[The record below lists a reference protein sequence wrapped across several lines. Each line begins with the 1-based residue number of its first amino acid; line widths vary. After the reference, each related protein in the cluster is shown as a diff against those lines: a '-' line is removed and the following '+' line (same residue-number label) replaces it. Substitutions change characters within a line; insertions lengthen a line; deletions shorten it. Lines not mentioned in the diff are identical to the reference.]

1 MEILSLNDIVK
12 SGSIIPTDVTL
23 SGELTPKQ
31 SRTFVKA
38 IIAKDGFL
46 KKITTDVAGKLTKER
61 SANDVAKGVLTRH
74 IAGQEAPDANFKKL
88 GKVGCTLNMTNGVEL
103 NAKIIDDTL
112 YDNADNPTFEQEQF
126 DGFNMAFNNDLQLLG
141 IVGQA
146 DNTAIDAPFNELAI
160 GWVYVAKNSAD
171 ATKVTSSNTSQ
182 IERLKHVVANM
193 HEDIKGRATIVMSA
207 VDYDEY
213 QLEIAEKHQNTAVLL
228 NADARRFMGYPLEVL
243 NDMPTGTY
251 LATILKNFIFGIAAR
266 VKRNRWYN
274 NEESALKYKF
284 VVYPDYEFDIHK
296 YVTLSEFLELTLDA
310 YTATMAYGSAAV
322 VTVTQAAGSGIAG
335 VMVVSADDTIAT
347 AVYNAANG
355 EITIT
360 GVATGVVGLTVSDG
374 TSSKNIIVTVTAP

>member
-1 MEILSLNDIVK
+1 MEILALQDIVK

-46 KKITTDVAGKLTKER
+46 KKVTSDVAGKLTKER

-74 IAGQEAPDANFKKL
+74 VAGSEAPDANFKKL
-88 GKVGCTLNMTNGVEL
+88 GKVGCTLDMTKGVEL
-103 NAKIIDDTL
+103 NAKITDDTL

-126 DGFNMAFNNDLQLLG
+126 DGFNTAFNNDLQLLG
-141 IVGQA
+141 IIGKD
-146 DNTAIDAPFNELAI
+146 DNAAVDAPFDELAV
-160 GWVYVAKNSAD
+160 GWVYVAKNSAKT
-171 ATKVTSSNTSQ
+171 TKVVSSNTSQ
-182 IERLKHVVANM
+182 IERLKHVVSNM
-193 HEDIKGRATIVMSA
+193 NEDVKGRATIVLSA

-228 NADARRFMGYPLEVL
+228 NADARRFMGYPIEVV

-251 LATILKNFIFGIAAR
+251 LATIMKNFIFGIAAR
-266 VKRNRWYN
+266 VKRQRWFN

-296 YVTLSEFLELTLDA
+296 YVTLSEFLAMTLDGT
-310 YTATMAYGSAAV
+310 TATMAVGATDT
-322 VTVTQAAGSGIAG
+322 VTVTQAAGDGIEG
-335 VMVVSADDTIAT
+335 VTAVTADEAIAT
-347 AVYNAANG
+347 TSYDSSTGV
-355 EITIT
+355 ITIT
-360 GVATGVVGLTVSDG
+360 GVAEGVVDITVDDG
-374 TSSKNIIVTVTAP
+374 TSTQTIAVTVTAV